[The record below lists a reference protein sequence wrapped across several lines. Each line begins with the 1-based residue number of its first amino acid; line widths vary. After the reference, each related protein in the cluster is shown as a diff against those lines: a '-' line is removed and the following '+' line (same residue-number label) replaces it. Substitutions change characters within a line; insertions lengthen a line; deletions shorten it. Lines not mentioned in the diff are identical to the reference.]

1 MNLKDLEYYCFIKEY
16 RDLNLT
22 FVDKVKNIKIIYSYN
37 NKSNLKDLLLLEKLC
52 IKNKIKL
59 YISNYER
66 NLNFLK
72 IHGVYISSDKKL
84 KPYYLKKNFEII
96 GTAHNQLE
104 YSRKKEQGCSKI
116 FLSPLFRTKKYSN
129 NKILGIIKFN
139 LISKN
144 WDTKMLAL
152 GGLNSQNI
160 KLLRS
165 AKVLGFGG
173 ISFFNKKTPP
183 SFN

>member
-1 MNLKDLEYYCFIKEY
+1 
-16 RDLNLT
+16 
-22 FVDKVKNIKIIYSYN
+22 
-37 NKSNLKDLLLLEKLC
+37 
-52 IKNKIKL
+52 
-59 YISNYER
+59 
-66 NLNFLK
+66 
-72 IHGVYISSDKKL
+72 
-84 KPYYLKKNFEII
+84 
-96 GTAHNQLE
+96 
-104 YSRKKEQGCSKI
+104 
-116 FLSPLFRTKKYSN
+116 LFRTKKYSN

-173 ISFFNKKTPP
+173 ISFFNKKNPT
-183 SFN
+183 

>member
-1 MNLKDLEYYCFIKEY
+1 MNLKELEYYCFIKEY

-22 FVDKVKNIKIIYSYN
+22 FVDKLKNVKIIYSYN
-37 NKSNLKDLLLLEKLC
+37 NKSNLTDLLLLEKLC

-66 NLNFLK
+66 DLNFLK
-72 IHGVYISSDKKL
+72 IDGVHISSDKKL
-84 KPYYLKKNFEII
+84 KPHYLKKNFEII

-104 YSRKKEQGCSKI
+104 YSRKKKQGCSKI

-129 NKILGIIKFN
+129 NKTLGINKFN